1 VTENQASPVDD
12 LPEQMRVRREKLDR
26 LREAGIEPY
35 PVSVPR
41 THTLAEIRAAHPD
54 LPSDVSTGEQV
65 GVAGRVIFI
74 RNTGKLCF
82 ATLREGAGT
91 ELQAMLSLDK
101 VGPEL
106 LAAWKADVDLG
117 DHVFVHG
124 EVITSRRGE
133 LSVLADSWQLAAK
146 ALRPLPVAHKP
157 MSEETRVRQRYVDL
171 IVRPEARRMVD
182 TRAAVIRSIRDTL
195 AGRGYVEVETPML
208 QLTNGGATA
217 RPFSTHFNAFDTD
230 VYLRIALELPLK
242 RCIVGGIERVY
253 EIGRVLR
260 NEGADSTHSPEFAM
274 LETYEAYADYNTMAT
289 LTQDLYQNAARAIFG
304 STTIQQFDGAE
315 IKLGGDWPQLSLY
328 DVVSEAVGEEI
339 TPETALET
347 LRDIAEKRDIPVNP
361 AWVAGKLVEELFEAL
376 CEDRLDGPVFVRDYP
391 IDTSPLTRQHR
402 TKPGV
407 AEKWDLYIGR
417 VERATA
423 YSELVDPVI
432 ERDRLTAQSLAAAQ
446 GDPEAMQLDEDFLR
460 ALEYGMPPTGG
471 MGLGI
476 DRMMQ
481 VFTGRGI
488 RETLLFPFVRAE

>member
-1 VTENQASPVDD
+1 VTENQTSPADD

-26 LREAGIEPY
+26 LRAAGVEPY

-41 THTLAEIRAAHPD
+41 THTLAEVRAAHPD

-91 ELQAMLSLDK
+91 ELQAMISLDK
-101 VGPEL
+101 VGPDS
-106 LAAWKADVDLG
+106 LAAWKSDVDLG

-195 AGRGYVEVETPML
+195 AARAYVEVETPML
-208 QLTNGGATA
+208 QLTHGGATA
-217 RPFSTHFNAFDTD
+217 RPFTTHFNAFDTD

-289 LTQDLYQNAARAIFG
+289 LTQDLFQNAARAIFG
-304 STTIQQFDGAE
+304 STTVQQFDGAE
-315 IKLGGDWPQLSLY
+315 IELGGNWPQLSLY
-328 DVVSEAVGEEI
+328 DVVSEAIGQDI
-339 TPETALET
+339 TPETPLET
-347 LRDIAEKRDIPVNP
+347 LRTLAEKHDVPVNP
-361 AWVAGKLVEELFEAL
+361 AWVAGKLVEELFETL

-402 TKPGV
+402 TKAGV

-432 ERDRLTAQSLAAAQ
+432 ERERLTAHSLAAAQ
-446 GDPEAMQLDEDFLR
+446 GDA
-460 ALEYGMPPTGG
+460 A
-471 MGLGI
+471 
-476 DRMMQ
+476 
-481 VFTGRGI
+481 GRG
-488 RETLLFPFVRAE
+488 LP

>member
-1 VTENQASPVDD
+1 
-12 LPEQMRVRREKLDR
+12 
-26 LREAGIEPY
+26 
-35 PVSVPR
+35 
-41 THTLAEIRAAHPD
+41 
-54 LPSDVSTGEQV
+54 
-65 GVAGRVIFI
+65 
-74 RNTGKLCF
+74 
-82 ATLREGAGT
+82 
-91 ELQAMLSLDK
+91 
-101 VGPEL
+101 
-106 LAAWKADVDLG
+106 
-117 DHVFVHG
+117 
-124 EVITSRRGE
+124 
-133 LSVLADSWQLAAK
+133 
-146 ALRPLPVAHKP
+146 
-157 MSEETRVRQRYVDL
+157 
-171 IVRPEARRMVD
+171 MVD
-182 TRAAVIRSIRDTL
+182 TRATVIRSLRDTL
-195 AGRGYVEVETPML
+195 AQRGYVEVETPML
-208 QLTNGGATA
+208 QLTHGGATA
-217 RPFSTHFNAFDTD
+217 RPFTTHFNAFDTD
-230 VYLRIALELPLK
+230 VFLRIALELPLK
-242 RCIVGGIERVY
+242 RCVVGGIERVY

-304 STTIQQFDGAE
+304 STTVQQFDGAE
-315 IKLGGDWPQLSLY
+315 IELGGDWAQLSLY
-328 DVVSEAVGEEI
+328 ETVSEAVGEEI
-339 TPETALET
+339 TPETPLET
-347 LRDIAEKRDIPVNP
+347 LRGHAEKRDIPVNP

-432 ERDRLTAQSLAAAQ
+432 ERERLTAQSLAAAQ